1 MASLGTVTLSIEV
14 SGHNRK
20 DLVSSQNLLR
30 VYYTAGHFANI
41 VIILIIIIANTCIA
55 STMCQALF

>member
-1 MASLGTVTLSIEV
+1 MGTVTLSIEV

-41 VIILIIIIANTCIA
+41 VIILIIIIAN
-55 STMCQALF
+55 LFEILLYARGKS